1 MPPACPADAYAR
13 RYRPANLLAPDE
25 HRRDPTRRGAV
36 VFPLALQ
43 VRVNRRCC
51 ASQWYTTAG
60 RSGSPDRESPP
71 GKPVAS
77 GRLAGRRVAMSVS
90 HHRASRWHRRDGSAP
105 AGWHGRKAVK
115 RVAPALPVPSLGL
128 LRRWIP
134 LASRESAEGPR
145 AAALQAGRGRLAIR
159 SLANAICARSACGTS
174 RQEATLTRAFGEPG
188 FLGAASQ

>member
-13 RYRPANLLAPDE
+13 RYRPANLSRRRTPARPDE
-25 HRRDPTRRGAV
+25 AV
-36 VFPLALQ
+36 AWCSPWLSKYASTDGV
-43 VRVNRRCC
+43 

-159 SLANAICARSACGTS
+159 SLANAICADR
-174 RQEATLTRAFGEPG
+174 RAGRPDRK
-188 FLGAASQ
+188 QP